1 MNTSQKTRSIPA
13 WALPV
18 GAILLGILEIALLIW
33 IGSATRWW
41 IPLLLIALGW
51 VVGFALVL
59 SAGQQSITRII
70 SLWRAATGRG
80 ERKKHLSRPAF
91 TLISA
96 VLFFFPGVLT
106 DIAGLILLLT
116 PVQEKTLTSMGLG
129 AGSSPRR
136 FLFTSHGGAAIE
148 SEIVIDT
155 TSQAS
160 EPPRGAYQGGSSHVS
175 GDTPQID
182 TSDRTRRDGHDHR
195 DGKTPPPYAG
205 DVL

>member
-1 MNTSQKTRSIPA
+1 MSKPQKTRSIPA
-13 WALPV
+13 WALPI
-18 GAILLGILEIALLIW
+18 GAIFLGILEIAILIW

-41 IPLLLIALGW
+41 VPLLLIALGW
-51 VVGFALVL
+51 VVGFALLL

-96 VLFFFPGVLT
+96 VLFFFPGILT
-106 DIAGLILLLT
+106 DIAGLILLFT
-116 PVQEKTLTSMGLG
+116 PVQEKTLTSIGLG
-129 AGSSPRR
+129 SASSSRR
-136 FLFTSHGGAAIE
+136 ILFTSDRGASIE

-155 TSQAS
+155 TKQAS
-160 EPPRGAYQGGSSHVS
+160 DPRGSSASS
-175 GDTPQID
+175 GPAHESDELPRIKGNDRPQRE
-182 TSDRTRRDGHDHR
+182 SG
-195 DGKTPPPYAG
+195 DGKTPPPFEG